1 MILFFIITGLIP
13 EYAKAQHHGEGGY
26 NMKIAMIGSGAAGSV
41 FAAYLKKGGAD
52 LTLVDRYQKHMDAC
66 REQGLRFVTP
76 AGEELLTG
84 FQTAP
89 SAAEIGIQ
97 DMVILMVKATQTEG
111 LIEDLRHCV
120 GEETV
125 IVSLQNGLGND
136 ELLSR
141 YFPAE
146 RVLYGFG
153 TIGTE
158 LPEPGKCIS
167 KPESGVIMRFGAAKE
182 SELSSAAGKALEA
195 CFNAGGCMT
204 VFEKDIRPFVWKKAI
219 SNSGYNTLSALLRLK
234 VGDFLDME
242 DGVALIKSVWAEGC
256 AVCEAVTGTNLWP
269 EMLEELPRLKQ
280 GFATYYPSMAQD
292 VLIHQRQTEVQLL
305 NGAIVRYGKEYGIP
319 TPVNEALTRMIS
331 CIQAA
336 YELQYRK

>member
-1 MILFFIITGLIP
+1 
-13 EYAKAQHHGEGGY
+13 
-26 NMKIAMIGSGAAGSV
+26 MKIAMVGSGAAGSV
-41 FAAYLKKGGAD
+41 FAAYLRKGGAE
-52 LTLVDRYQKHMDAC
+52 LSLVDRYKAHMDLC
-66 REQGLRFVTP
+66 RERGLIFVSPT
-76 AGEELLTG
+76 GEELLTG
-84 FQTAP
+84 FRTAQ
-89 SAAEIGIQ
+89 SASELETQ
-97 DMVILMVKATQTEG
+97 DIVILMVKATQTES
-111 LIEDLRHCV
+111 LIEDLKHCV

-146 RVLYGFG
+146 RILYGFG

-158 LPEPGKCIS
+158 LPEPGKCVS

-182 SELSSAAGKALEA
+182 SPLSERAGKYLEE
-195 CFNAGGCMT
+195 CFCAGGCET

-234 VGDFLDME
+234 VGDFLE
-242 DGVALIKSVWAEGC
+242 LEEGVALIKSVWAEGC
-256 AVCEAVTGTNLWP
+256 AVCRAETGVDLWP

-305 NGAIVRYGKEYGIP
+305 NGAIVRHGAALGIP
-319 TPVNEALTRMIS
+319 TPVNEALTRMI
-331 CIQAA
+331 CCMQAC
-336 YELQYRK
+336 YNKQYRK

>member
-1 MILFFIITGLIP
+1 
-13 EYAKAQHHGEGGY
+13 
-26 NMKIAMIGSGAAGSV
+26 MKIAMIGSGAAGSV
-41 FAAYLKKGGAD
+41 FAAYLRRGGAE

-66 REQGLRFVTP
+66 RETGLRFVTP
-76 AGEELLTG
+76 EGEELLTG

-97 DMVILMVKATQTEG
+97 DIVILMVKATQTES
-111 LIEDLRHCV
+111 LIEDLKHCV
-120 GEETV
+120 GDETV

-136 ELLSR
+136 ELLGR

-158 LPEPGKCIS
+158 LPEPGKCVS

-182 SELSSAAGKALEA
+182 SELSTKAGKYLED
-195 CFNAGGCMT
+195 CFNAGGCKT

-234 VGDFLDME
+234 VGDFLEME
-242 DGVALIKSVWAEGC
+242 DGIALIKSVWAEGC
-256 AVCEAVTGTNLWP
+256 AVCRAVTGVDLWP

-292 VLIHQRQTEVQLL
+292 VLIHQRQTEVRLL
-305 NGAIVRYGKEYGIP
+305 NGAIVRYGAEYGIP
-319 TPVNEALTRMIS
+319 TPVNEALTRMIC
-331 CIQAA
+331 CIQAG
-336 YELQYRK
+336 YEKQYRK